1 MGVDTGA
8 AQGLQRLM
16 AGLDRD
22 KHRPPIALTSLAIA
36 FVVEAYLAVSSMQ
49 PQCSPSGLSASC
61 RRWQV
66 TLVELSKPA
75 GTDLARHVSTLS

>member
-8 AQGLQRLM
+8 AQGLQRLV

-22 KHRPPIALTSLAIA
+22 KHQPPIALTSLAIA
-36 FVVEAYLAVSSMQ
+36 FVVVASLALSSMQ
-49 PQCSPSGLSASC
+49 TKPSPSGLSASC

-66 TLVELSKPA
+66 TLVDFSKPIR
-75 GTDLARHVSTLS
+75 TDLARNELTLS